1 MHRNCLAQGT
11 GSTGVIMVI
20 VVVIDVV
27 VVFVVIFDVIV
38 IFIIVFI
45 ELYYQVICL
54 LNNKIT

>member
-11 GSTGVIMVI
+11 GCTAVIMVI